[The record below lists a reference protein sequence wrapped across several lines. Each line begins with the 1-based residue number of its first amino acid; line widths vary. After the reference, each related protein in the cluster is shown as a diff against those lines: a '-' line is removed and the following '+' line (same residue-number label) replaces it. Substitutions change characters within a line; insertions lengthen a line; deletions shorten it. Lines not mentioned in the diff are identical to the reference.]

1 MCQTGMASGNLADRH
16 STVPLTGTHTR
27 PRSAPCQPCK
37 GIVAVHHGHH
47 HTQRPRPPPN
57 RVPPCAP
64 DPSTRCHRVCA
75 SRRTTDTSRS
85 APVSDTLPWTAR
97 SRRTRVR
104 EEGCGKG
111 GLAQVTR
118 AFDITGGVGP
128 IRRAVTAHGTH
139 VPC

>member
-75 SRRTTDTSRS
+75 CVEANDGHIALCTGLRHASLDRSITS
-85 APVSDTLPWTAR
+85 DAR
-97 SRRTRVR
+97 PR
-104 EEGCGKG
+104 G
-111 GLAQVTR
+111 GLRQGWAC
-118 AFDITGGVGP
+118 TGYTCV
-128 IRRAVTAHGTH
+128 
-139 VPC
+139 